1 MEQDRRTHREEKR
14 RTHRHDRHEVKMEI
28 IKETLYGYSDRED
41 QEPLAE

>member
-28 IKETLYGYSDRED
+28 IKETYGYSDRED
-41 QEPLAE
+41 QESLAQ